1 MADKLL
7 YYGDNLEVL
16 CEHIADDSVD
26 LIYLDPPFNS
36 SRDYNVLFK
45 QAKRDENQ
53 AQMVAFEDTWQWS
66 TQRYEEL
73 RNEPRYQT
81 LLPIVDALYS
91 LLGKSEMMA
100 YLVMMAPRLH
110 ELKRVL
116 KPTGSLYLH
125 CDPTASHYLKLL
137 LDVVFG
143 PMSFKNEVIWK
154 RTSAHSSAKRY
165 GPVHDT
171 ILFYSRSE
179 QFTWNPQYLPYTED
193 YLASH
198 YRNCDAAGRPYTLS
212 DLTASG
218 TRKGSSG
225 QPWRGFSPATKGNH
239 WKFTIERLEE
249 LDAAGRIYWPAQGKW
264 PRYYRYLDEVK
275 GISLQDVWTEID
287 PVNAKA
293 QERMG
298 YPTQKPLALLERII
312 NASSNP
318 GDMVLDPFCGCGTA
332 TVASEKLGRRWIGID
347 ITYLAM
353 DLIMQRLADD
363 FHLVKGV
370 DYQVIGDPKDAYA
383 ARKLF
388 AESPKQF
395 EVWAV
400 ATLANGVAQPNK
412 SGDHGIDGKVY
423 FDDLENKLRYAVV
436 QVKGGAL
443 TPGLIRDFAHV
454 VGHEN
459 AVMGYFICLETPTRG
474 MYQTAEEAGMV
485 TAPSGRLIPKLQ
497 IRTVHELMH
506 EGKAFDAP
514 KGYTLKSGKRMLVRA
529 HEQATLGL

>member
-81 LLPIVDALYS
+81 LLPIVGALYS

-143 PMSFKNEVIWK
+143 PMSFRNEITWK
-154 RTSAHSSAKRY
+154 RTTTHSDAKRWS
-165 GPVHDT
+165 PVAD
-171 ILFYSRSE
+171 ILLYYCKTDRC
-179 QFTWNPQYLPYTED
+179 TWHPQYLPHTEE
-193 YLASH
+193 YVASK
-198 YRNCDAAGRPYTLS
+198 YRNVDSDGRRYRLDNMTSPNPRPNMMYEWKGFPYPQY
-212 DLTASG
+212 G
-218 TRKGSSG
+218 
-225 QPWRGFSPATKGNH
+225 WRYSRDTM
-239 WKFTIERLEE
+239 ERLDRE
-249 LDAAGRIYWPAQGKW
+249 GRIWYPEDKTKRPQLK
-264 PRYYRYLDEVK
+264 RYLDEMS
-275 GISLQDVWTEID
+275 GNLITNVWTDIS
-287 PVNAKA
+287 PINSQA

-370 DYQVIGDPKDAYA
+370 DYQIIGDPKDAYA

-400 ATLANGVAQPNK
+400 TTLANGVAQPNK

-436 QVKGGAL
+436 QVKGGGL

-459 AVMGYFICLETPTRG
+459 AVMGYFICMETPTRG

-529 HEQATLGL
+529 HEQPSLGI